1 MAYGPMGNFGEV
13 DIETGMPFLRQQ
25 VNPERQRRVLS
36 DFESFTTRSHE
47 IAMALAAT
55 DGAIIKIVLD
65 QLTNRIRQMMGEDIQ
80 CQTLLKILGQLKFE
94 MDVAPVNAANVV
106 RQVMGDEAEKYF
118 QAGAAR

>member
-1 MAYGPMGNFGEV
+1 MSYGPMGNFGEV
-13 DIETGMPFLRQQ
+13 DIETGMPFSKQQ
-25 VNPERQRRVLS
+25 VNPERQRQVLS
-36 DFESFTTRSHE
+36 NLESFTTRSHE
-47 IAMALAAT
+47 IVMALAAT
-55 DGAIIKIVLD
+55 DGAIIKIVLE